1 MLINEARPCTKI
13 NLRWLK
19 DFNLRKDAIK
29 LPEEK
34 IGKAFSDFNL
44 TNVFLG
50 QIPKATEIKAKINP
64 WDLVKLKNF
73 CIAKEII
80 KKGILQN
87 GRKIVSK

>member
-34 IGKAFSDFNL
+34 IGKAFSDINP
-44 TNVFLG
+44 TNVFFFFL
-50 QIPKATEIKAKINP
+50 QIFGHLNVIN
-64 WDLVKLKNF
+64 
-73 CIAKEII
+73 
-80 KKGILQN
+80 KKSYLQL
-87 GRKIVSK
+87 